1 MGTIGGTRKV
11 VRVPELNCVPLRPI
25 VTESDLD
32 LMATL
37 ETPPNPNSAPA
48 PVQPPAPPEQPIK
61 VRVGRYGELEQQELI
76 HLLESYDDER
86 ARGRFRESIYIS
98 IFVYLALTLMLIF
111 LPRAFYRGQLITAKD
126 AQHDKISMLDVPK
139 DLSKITPP
147 RIPKVAPRIDSK
159 TMEKLKAAAPPLP
172 EAPKPQPAPSPAPAP
187 APAPTPAP
195 PAPPTPAPPAAPVA
209 QPKLP
214 QPTASPIPDAPKPN
228 FSVNQSAG
236 DNIRNAAKNAA
247 GLRGGS
253 AISGGSH
260 AVGQQAANSGIEI
273 LSDPMNVDFGP
284 YLKRLLTMIKASW
297 YPLIPEECYPPLSKE
312 GTTLIRFTIM
322 PDGTLKPSG
331 MHLDGSTHDEAIDR
345 AAWGSITGIGVFP
358 PLPPEFKGP
367 NLELRIQFIISR
379 NPPKDY

>member
-1 MGTIGGTRKV
+1 
-11 VRVPELNCVPLRPI
+11 
-25 VTESDLD
+25 
-32 LMATL
+32 MAIL
-37 ETPPNPNSAPA
+37 ETPPNPNA
-48 PVQPPAPPEQPIK
+48 APPPPNAPLPEDQPVK
-61 VRVGRYGELEQQELI
+61 VRVGRYGELEEQELI

-86 ARGRFRESIYIS
+86 SRGRFRESIYIS
-98 IFVYLALTLMLIF
+98 IFVYVALALLLIF
-111 LPRAFYRGQLITAKD
+111 MPKAFYRGQLITAKD

-147 RIPKVAPRIDSK
+147 KVPKIAPKNPVIDSK
-159 TMEKLKAAAPPLP
+159 TMDKLKAEQPLP
-172 EAPKPQPAPSPAPAP
+172 EAPKPAPAP

-195 PAPPTPAPPAAPVA
+195 AAAPPAPTPPAPPAAPVA
-209 QPKLP
+209 QPRLP
-214 QPTASPIPDAPKPN
+214 QPAASAIPDAPKPN
-228 FSVNQSAG
+228 FNVSQSAG
-236 DNIRNAAKNAA
+236 DNVRNAARNAG
-247 GLRGGS
+247 GLRGSG
-253 AISGGSH
+253 ISGGSH
-260 AVGQQAANSGIEI
+260 TVGQQAASSGIEI

-284 YLKRLLTMIKASW
+284 YIKRLLTMIKASW

-358 PLPPEFKGP
+358 PLPAEFKGP